1 MITGIAHACYTV
13 SDLDAAEAFYVQ
25 KLGLS
30 KAFDFINDEGKRFG
44 VYIRVG
50 RRTFVELFTGTPQAG
65 ESKGSYRHLCLEVDN
80 LKQTVAELRG
90 RGVTVSEPVLGKDQ
104 SWQAWIADVDGNRIE
119 LHEYTAA
126 SWQAPHL

>member
-13 SDLDAAEAFYVQ
+13 SNLDAAEAFYVG
-25 KLGLS
+25 KLGLK
-30 KAFDFINDEGKRFG
+30 KAFDFVDDDGKRFG

-50 RRTFVELFTGTPQAG
+50 RRTFVELFTGTPQPG
-65 ESKGSYRHLCLEVDN
+65 ESKGSYCHLCLEVDN
-80 LKQTVAELRG
+80 LKQTVADLRV
-90 RGVTVSEPVLGKDQ
+90 RGVAVTDPMLGKDQ
-104 SWQAWIADVDGNRIE
+104 SWQAWIDDVDGNRIE